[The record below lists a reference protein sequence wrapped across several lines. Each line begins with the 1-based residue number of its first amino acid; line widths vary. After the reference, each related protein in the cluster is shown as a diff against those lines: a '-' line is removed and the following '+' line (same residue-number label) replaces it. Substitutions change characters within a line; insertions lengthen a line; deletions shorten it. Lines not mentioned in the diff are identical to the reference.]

1 MTYKIL
7 PDTETQIKF
16 VSYTLDGVE
25 YKIAPN
31 SDNGVLRHLTETEAE
46 DRAKEI
52 KDWDSKS
59 SARKLN
65 SIKQIRK
72 QKLDET
78 DWKVTSAKEQGTNL
92 STSFKN
98 WRQGLRDIP
107 STYTTESEYDELLA
121 RDDNGNLTH
130 SVWSE

>member
-1 MTYKIL
+1 MSISYKIN
-7 PDTETQIKF
+7 I
-16 VSYTLDGVE
+16 
-25 YKIAPN
+25 
-31 SDNGVLRHLTETEAE
+31 NGVTRDMTDAE
-46 DRAKEI
+46 KAGVDAWQQSVDI
-52 KDWDSKS
+52 KAMKLADVRKIRN
-59 SARKLN
+59 RKL
-65 SIKQIRK
+65 S
-72 QKLDET
+72 ET

-121 RDDNGNLTH
+121 RDENGKLTH

>member
-1 MTYKIL
+1 MNEITAWENKSPERKL
-7 PDTETQIKF
+7 EQIK
-16 VSYTLDGVE
+16 
-25 YKIAPN
+25 
-31 SDNGVLRHLTETEAE
+31 
-46 DRAKEI
+46 EI
-52 KDWDSKS
+52 
-59 SARKLN
+59 RL
-65 SIKQIRK
+65 
-72 QKLDET
+72 QKLIET

-107 STYTTESEYDELLA
+107 TTYTTESDYDELLA

>member
-1 MTYKIL
+1 MAEETYKIFDNIVGL
-7 PDTETQIKF
+7 RDMTDEEKSIRDAELKDWKDQSLNRKLLQIK
-16 VSYTLDGVE
+16 
-25 YKIAPN
+25 
-31 SDNGVLRHLTETEAE
+31 
-46 DRAKEI
+46 EI
-52 KDWDSKS
+52 
-59 SARKLN
+59 RL
-65 SIKQIRK
+65 
-72 QKLDET
+72 QKLEET

-121 RDDNGNLTH
+121 RDEDGNLTH